1 MKTVPANDLK
11 TKGIRSIG
19 EALDKGGEVVITV
32 RGQERYVVLDMDT
45 YNHLRA
51 CELEAALY
59 ESRREVAQGRY
70 VEETVQDHIRRITKA
85 AE

>member
-11 TKGIRSIG
+11 TKGIKSIG
-19 EALDKGGEVVITV
+19 EALEKDGEVVITV
-32 RGQERYVVLDMDT
+32 RGQERYVVMDIVT

-51 CELEAALY
+51 CELEAALH
-59 ESRREVAQGRY
+59 ESRREVAEGRY
-70 VEETVQDHIRRITKA
+70 VEETVQDHIKRITKA

>member
-11 TKGIRSIG
+11 TKGIKSIG
-19 EALDKGGEVVITV
+19 KALEKGGEVVITV
-32 RGQERYVVLDMDT
+32 RGQERYVVMDIDT

-59 ESRREVAQGRY
+59 ESRREVADGRY
-70 VEETVQDHIRRITKA
+70 VEETVEEHIRRIAKA

>member
-11 TKGIRSIG
+11 TKGIKSIG
-19 EALDKGGEVVITV
+19 KALEKGEEVVITV
-32 RGQERYVVLDMDT
+32 RGQKRYVIMDIDT
-45 YNHLRA
+45 HNHLRA

-59 ESRREVAQGRY
+59 ESRREIADGRY
-70 VEETVQDHIRRITKA
+70 VEETVEEHIRRIAKA

>member
-1 MKTVPANDLK
+1 MKMVPASDLK
-11 TKGIRSIG
+11 TKGIQSLRK
-19 EALDKGGEVVITV
+19 ALEKDGEVVITV
-32 RGQERYVVLDMDT
+32 RGRERYVVLDMDT

-59 ESRREVAQGRY
+59 ESRREIAEGKY
-70 VEETVQDHIRRITKA
+70 VEETVQAHIRRIAKA